1 MSQKAT
7 IRIDQELFD
16 QLKKRGFNPRIW
28 IEERIK
34 EMDSATPAVTA
45 TAAHAPSLNI
55 EDLLTPEFITQL
67 LEKITE
73 LKNDFN
79 NDVLN
84 FFSMIRKEMSLE
96 GAVRSYLPKQLPE
109 ALETFYELHD
119 PHENWFCTYN
129 NFVKHIK
136 KVRPNVSIEDAPEEN
151 EDEESLDNKF

>member
-34 EMDSATPAVTA
+34 EMDSAVPASTA
-45 TAAHAPSLNI
+45 TAAPAALNI
-55 EDLLTPEFITQL
+55 EDLLTTDFITQL
-67 LEKITE
+67 LKKIVG
-73 LKNDFN
+73 LKKDFN

-84 FFSMIRKEMSLE
+84 FFGVIRQEMSLE
-96 GAVRSYLPKQLPE
+96 GAVRTYLPKQLPE

-119 PHENWFCTYN
+119 PHEN
-129 NFVKHIK
+129 
-136 KVRPNVSIEDAPEEN
+136 
-151 EDEESLDNKF
+151 